1 MWPGEEEWEAGE
13 GEGAQMNGG
22 RGEAVAGDLVER
34 IWAGE
39 VGEDG
44 MKEEGEGGRREA
56 GGEVVIGE
64 KAGEEE
70 GVGGRNGGEAGEALR
85 LAGVG
90 R

>member
-22 RGEAVAGDLVER
+22 RGEAVAGDLVGR

-44 MKEEGEGGRREA
+44 MKEEGEGGR
-56 GGEVVIGE
+56 
-64 KAGEEE
+64 K
-70 GVGGRNGGEAGEALR
+70 
-85 LAGVG
+85 
-90 R
+90 